1 MMLLALLAYCQY
13 NGSGTGGG
21 DAAPGASSTAA
32 PERTGPS
39 GAGSAPGGGTTAPGG
54 GATADGRSAGAGLG
68 AAGTATATRTT
79 QPATTPATRQPA
91 TTPAT
96 TRPGT
101 TPGSTRPAAPTGA
114 PHTGGG
120 DGLGMRS
127 PLLAGLGIVLLLGA
141 SALLVFRLRPRT
153 GEG

>member
-1 MMLLALLAYCQY
+1 V
-13 NGSGTGGG
+13 
-21 DAAPGASSTAA
+21 
-32 PERTGPS
+32 
-39 GAGSAPGGGTTAPGG
+39 TTAPGG
-54 GATADGRSAGAGLG
+54 SAAADGRSAGAGFG

-79 QPATTPATRQPA
+79 QPATA
-91 TTPAT
+91 PAT
-96 TRPGT
+96 TRTATTPGSARPAT
-101 TPGSTRPAAPTGA
+101 TPGSTPPAAPTGA

-141 SALLVFRLRPRT
+141 GALLVFRLRPRT